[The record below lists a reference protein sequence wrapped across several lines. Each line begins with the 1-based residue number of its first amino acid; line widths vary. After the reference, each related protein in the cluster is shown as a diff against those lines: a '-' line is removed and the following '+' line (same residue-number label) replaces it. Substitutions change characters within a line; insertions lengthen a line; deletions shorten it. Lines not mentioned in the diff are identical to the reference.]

1 MKRDTCDFSRIEAR
15 HDAVNLRLEH
25 WARWVTPRPQPWKA
39 QPMFRGY
46 RSHAWQWETPEIR
59 IELNTLECA
68 EVEKIVSYQL
78 PEKNRDALRWAYVYQ
93 YIPVNAIRRELAVT
107 REGLQELICNG
118 RTMLA
123 NRLKMRLHESR

>member
-1 MKRDTCDFSRIEAR
+1 
-15 HDAVNLRLEH
+15 
-25 WARWVTPRPQPWKA
+25 
-39 QPMFRGY
+39 MFRGY

-78 PEKNRDALRWAYVYQ
+78 PERNRDALRWAYVYCH
-93 YIPVNAIRRELAVT
+93 IPVNAIRRELAVT
-107 REGLQELICNG
+107 REGLHELICNG

-123 NRLKMRLHESR
+123 NRLKMRLHNT